1 MHTEKQR
8 YYFTNKGPSSQG
20 HGVSSGHLWMSEL
33 DGDENW
39 APKNW
44 CFWTVMLEKTLPW
57 TARSSNLSILKEI
70 STGVH
75 WKDWCLSWNPNTL
88 DTSCE
93 VLTHWK
99 RPWSWEGLW
108 AGGEGDDREW
118 DGWMASPTQWMW
130 VWASSGSW
138 WWTQRSDVQAC
149 SWGCKESDTTEQL
162 NWIEPLWWKR
172 HFLWGGCSF

>member
-1 MHTEKQR
+1 MHIEKQR
-8 YYFTNKGPSSQG
+8 YYFANKGPSSQG
-20 HGVSSGHLWMSEL
+20 YGVSSGHLWMSEL

-44 CFWTVMLEKTLPW
+44 CFWTVVLEKTLPW

-108 AGGEGDDREW
+108 AGGEGDNRGW
-118 DGWMASPTQWMW
+118 DGWMASPTQWIW

-138 WWTQRSDVQAC
+138 WWTGKPGMLQSMGSQWIGLYWA
-149 SWGCKESDTTEQL
+149 TELNRILQL
-162 NWIEPLWWKR
+162 QELLQN
-172 HFLWGGCSF
+172 HFA

>member
-138 WWTQRSDVQAC
+138 WWTGKPGMLQSVGSQWIGLYWA
-149 SWGCKESDTTEQL
+149 SELNQTLQL
-162 NWIEPLWWKR
+162 QELLQN
-172 HFLWGGCSF
+172 HFA